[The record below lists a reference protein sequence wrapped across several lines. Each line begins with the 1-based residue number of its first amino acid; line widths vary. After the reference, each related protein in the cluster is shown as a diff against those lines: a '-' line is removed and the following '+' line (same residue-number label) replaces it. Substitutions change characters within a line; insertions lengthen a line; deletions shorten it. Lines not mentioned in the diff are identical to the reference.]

1 VKKLPELVHYERRK
15 VLLSANLL
23 IAFKLKE
30 LFLLAMM
37 NMVGLMSW
45 LTTRRKEL

>member
-1 VKKLPELVHYERRK
+1 MKKLPELVHYERRK

-30 LFLLAMM
+30 QFLLGMM
-37 NMVGLMSW
+37 NMVEPMS
-45 LTTRRKEL
+45 